1 MIDFVAVLALGPSFR
16 QNQIPREDFGMIVSV
31 NYEVDFFILDR
42 CSLQLYHKDQNIKK
56 NPFFFH
62 RINTLLIKQKNIY
75 IYINKTVRRTESRS
89 IPIQNLKNSRR

>member
-56 NPFFFH
+56 NPIFFH
-62 RINTLLIKQKNIY
+62 RINTLLIKQKN
-75 IYINKTVRRTESRS
+75 K
-89 IPIQNLKNSRR
+89 

>member
-42 CSLQLYHKDQNIKK
+42 CSLQLYHKRPDYKEK
-56 NPFFFH
+56 PFFFSP
-62 RINTLLIKQKNIY
+62 
-75 IYINKTVRRTESRS
+75 NKYF
-89 IPIQNLKNSRR
+89 IDQAKK

>member
-42 CSLQLYHKDQNIKK
+42 CSLQLYHKDQTIKK

-62 RINTLLIKQKNIY
+62 RINTLLIKQKK
-75 IYINKTVRRTESRS
+75 KTVS
-89 IPIQNLKNSRR
+89 

>member
-42 CSLQLYHKDQNIKK
+42 CSLQLYHKRPDYKEK
-56 NPFFFH
+56 PFFFH
-62 RINTLLIKQKNIY
+62 RINTLLIKQKNKK
-75 IYINKTVRRTESRS
+75 INK
-89 IPIQNLKNSRR
+89 